1 MYLHGFTKKWVAF
14 SRTSSV
20 ENDLSTGVPHFAIRL
35 AAANEVVNGNNL
47 RVALVMTSAT
57 FNDVHASCRVWETE
71 RCKPF
76 DIYEWTGN
84 IQVKLWRKVKYHMNL
99 SRA

>member
-1 MYLHGFTKKWVAF
+1 M
-14 SRTSSV
+14 
-20 ENDLSTGVPHFAIRL
+20 

-71 RCKPF
+71 RCKLF

-84 IQVKLWRKVKYHMNL
+84 IQAKLWRKVEYHANL